1 MGEFVGSLWWLIVTL
16 GLLVTFHE
24 FGHFI
29 VARRLGVKVLRF
41 SVGFG
46 KPLWLRKGADGTEYT
61 IAAIPLGGYV
71 KMLDEREGDV
81 EPHEAHRSFNRKPVW
96 ARILIVAAG
105 PAFNLVFAVLA
116 FWAMFVV
123 GRPDFVPVIGPV
135 TGIAAEAGL
144 REGDVIVA
152 VDGDETPSW
161 TQASIALI
169 ERTIAR
175 EDVKVSL
182 RSSDGDERVIALP
195 LSRVPAA
202 LDEEAALEAVGV
214 APAKRQVPAIIGG
227 TAWFTPAASAGLTE
241 GDRIVAV
248 DGERVAD
255 WDAMAKAI
263 QSHAARD
270 PRLVLLL
277 DRNGS
282 EQELALTAKRDGENA
297 DGTPRFILGVK
308 PRDIRDALLK
318 YGPIDA
324 FPAAVAQT
332 WKMTATTFKLLGH
345 LVFGRASLQNVS
357 GPIGIAR
364 SANLSV
370 QLGFASF
377 LFFLGLLSLS
387 IGILNLL
394 PIPILDGGHLLYYLI
409 ELVKGSPVTDRT
421 VQAGQAVGLALLLCL
436 MGLAFYNDISGLI
449 SS

>member
-1 MGEFVGSLWWLIVTL
+1 M
-16 GLLVTFHE
+16 
-24 FGHFI
+24 
-29 VARRLGVKVLRF
+29 
-41 SVGFG
+41 
-46 KPLWLRKGADGTEYT
+46 
-61 IAAIPLGGYV
+61 
-71 KMLDEREGDV
+71 
-81 EPHEAHRSFNRKPVW
+81 RSR
-96 ARILIVAAG
+96 
-105 PAFNLVFAVLA
+105 
-116 FWAMFVV
+116 
-123 GRPDFVPVIGPV
+123 
-135 TGIAAEAGL
+135 
-144 REGDVIVA
+144 
-152 VDGDETPSW
+152 
-161 TQASIALI
+161 
-169 ERTIAR
+169 
-175 EDVKVSL
+175 
-182 RSSDGDERVIALP
+182 DGDERVVALP

-387 IGILNLL
+387 IGLLNLL